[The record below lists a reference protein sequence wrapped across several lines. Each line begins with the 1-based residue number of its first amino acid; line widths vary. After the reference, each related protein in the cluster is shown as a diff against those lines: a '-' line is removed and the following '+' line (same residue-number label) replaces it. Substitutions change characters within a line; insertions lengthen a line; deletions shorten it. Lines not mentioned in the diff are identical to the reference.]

1 MTAPLKTLVP
11 GLLVAAMLAL
21 GAGCAAAPGWSAVPQ
36 QAGVVGVRGTAAT
49 ADDAVKRAILSGP
62 ETPRTVAAVRQRL
75 LGLGGKLKTHIVANR
90 GHENPEGGS
99 FSFFETY
106 TGPMTGGVVKDGELF
121 IGFFSERKGDA
132 LAVMQSFEP
141 GLMIELIAW
150 DHTKQA
156 YNFWEL
162 VGTGQSAAWHYRGD
176 SADVLADV
184 AAINVGA
191 GKPAFGNRLRCSGC
205 HTLGGPIMKELEA
218 PNNDWWTDAHKL
230 ELGSLKLASGA
241 DPAEPTAMA
250 ARLFAEA
257 VDAGD
262 MARQVRGGMQRLM
275 AARAARNGDGQS
287 LKQQLRS
294 LFTPMEINLASDSA
308 AFKTRSEV
316 ALPAAFFVDA
326 RLSGKQGAIAVP
338 TATYSA
344 ALSAV
349 GSRFAPDEANLEET
363 RHAFV
368 VPVRSVIDNLAIDG
382 LMKQGLLDAELAADV
397 LAVDM
402 ANPLHSRARAS
413 LLRFVPER
421 AASAA
426 ALRDALMAGLK
437 QAPQDAAAR
446 ELLANLT
453 DPARTAAFHRQRA
466 GAVLQAVRQGRADQ
480 AAVVGWL
487 KLAAQRRVEVAAA
500 ETSQNPRGTILE
512 PGFRVIFPVDRVAA
526 RPGMWR
532 LNPQTGLVEASR

>member
-1 MTAPLKTLVP
+1 MTAHSNSPRRLAP
-11 GLLVAAMLAL
+11 GLLVAAMLAF

-36 QAGVVGVRGTAAT
+36 SAGAVGVRGSEAT

-106 TGPMTGGVVKDGELF
+106 TGPMKGGLVRDGELF
-121 IGFFSERKGDA
+121 IGFFSERQGDA

-156 YNFWEL
+156 FNFWEL
-162 VGTGQSAAWHYRGD
+162 IGTGKSAEWHYRGD

-184 AAINVGA
+184 AAINMGA
-191 GKPAFGNRLRCSGC
+191 GKPAFGTRLRCSGC
-205 HTLGGPIMKELEA
+205 HTLGGPIMKELDA

-230 ELGSLKLASGA
+230 ELGSLKLQAGS
-241 DPAEPTAMA
+241 EPTAMA
-250 ARLFAEA
+250 ARLFKDA
-257 VDAGD
+257 VGADD
-262 MARQVRGGMQRLM
+262 MARQVKGGMQRLM
-275 AARAARNGDGQS
+275 QARAARNGDGQS

-308 AFKTRSEV
+308 AFKIRSEV

-326 RLSGKQGAIAVP
+326 RLSGAQGAIAVP
-338 TATYSA
+338 TETYRA
-344 ALSAV
+344 ALAAV
-349 GSRFAPDEANLEET
+349 GSRFAPEEANLEES

-382 LMKQGLLDAELAADV
+382 LVKQGLLDEELVADV
-397 LAVDM
+397 LAVDS

-421 AASAA
+421 AASVA
-426 ALRDALMAGLK
+426 ALKAALVAGLK

-446 ELLANLT
+446 DLLANLT
-453 DPARTAAFHRQRA
+453 DPARTAAFHKQRA

-487 KLAAQRRVEVAAA
+487 KLASQRRVEVAAA

-512 PGFRVIFPVDRVAA
+512 PGFRVIFPVDRVGAK
-526 RPGMWR
+526 PGMWR
-532 LNPQTGLVEASR
+532 LNPQTGLVEAGR